1 MGTIYVKTVQEM
13 NTQNR
18 LFNKR
23 VKAAQVRALIRLGNI
38 NIKKSQ
44 QIFRKR
50 YPTDYAGGG
59 ALFNSIHLE
68 SPSSTKV
75 IVYATDYGTGEN
87 PEIEKGL
94 KESEFRYYSQYPKL
108 RGWVA
113 EKWDHIPPK
122 GIWVGGMVETSDGA
136 IRPSSPEG
144 IPHPFGL
151 HYFELGGLEAKKK
164 ADRITTQE
172 LGKIN

>member
-18 LFNKR
+18 LFNRR
-23 VKAAQVRALIRLGNI
+23 VKSAQVRTLIRLGNI
-38 NIKKSQ
+38 NIQKSQ
-44 QIFRKR
+44 QIIKKGLIP
-50 YPTDYAGGG
+50 YSGGG
-59 ALFNSIHLE
+59 ALFSSINLK

-94 KESEFRYYSQYPKL
+94 KESEFRYFSQYPKL
-108 RGWVA
+108 KGWVS
-113 EKWDHIPPK
+113 EKWDSMPKK
-122 GIWVGGMVETSDGA
+122 GIWVGGTKEDGT
-136 IRPSSPEG
+136 PSSPEG

-164 ADRITTQE
+164 ADKITTQE
-172 LGKIN
+172 LGKIS